1 MVQGAKDTGD
11 SGCEVHDGRVGEES
25 IGGVQLSHGARIPR
39 RCTKTPTTLRA
50 SLSTLCLCKKKSTVQ
65 AVRQITLVHD
75 ICSFSFKMKRRSSWL
90 TRVKSAVAVGLLLL
104 GGEGV
109 PCCLPRRYLSACASM
124 SYNPVEKVSG
134 ALRDLSPAEAF
145 AFIQFTYCF
154 SAYAL
159 QKTKLNDTPLE
170 ENKRTS
176 TKRLCRSS
184 SQHIH

>member
-1 MVQGAKDTGD
+1 MK
-11 SGCEVHDGRVGEES
+11 C
-25 IGGVQLSHGARIPR
+25 
-39 RCTKTPTTLRA
+39 
-50 SLSTLCLCKKKSTVQ
+50 SLSS
-65 AVRQITLVHD
+65 
-75 ICSFSFKMKRRSSWL
+75 KMKRRSGWL

-134 ALRDLSPAEAF
+134 ALRALSPSIAF
-145 AFIQFTYCF
+145 AFIHFAYSF

-159 QKTKLNDTPLE
+159 QKQNDTPLE

-176 TKRLCRSS
+176 TKSLCGSS
-184 SQHIH
+184 SQHIHRRDNENIWHAWSSSTVSWQLNEVSLIAVNTIVSY